1 MYVLVLVFLFGILII
16 SLCFVRIAQGF
27 AVFTPIEDGSD
38 LVKELKAY
46 EYS

>member
-1 MYVLVLVFLFGILII
+1 MYVLVLVFLVDIIII

-27 AVFTPIEDGSD
+27 AVFTPIEDRSN
-38 LVKELKAY
+38 LAKELKTH